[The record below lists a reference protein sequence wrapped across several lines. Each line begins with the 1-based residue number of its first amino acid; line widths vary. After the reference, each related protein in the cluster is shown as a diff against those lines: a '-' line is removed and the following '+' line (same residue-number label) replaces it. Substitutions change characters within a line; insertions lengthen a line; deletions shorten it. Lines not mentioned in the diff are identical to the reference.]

1 MIDGIRVREVDDR
14 RVVHLRYEERAQ
26 ELVRDFFTPIA
37 EATEAT
43 RRRFTDEELGTF
55 VDFLA
60 TLDDGLRKLRP
71 AT

>member
-14 RVVHLRYEERAQ
+14 RVVHFRYE
-26 ELVRDFFTPIA
+26 ELVRDISTPIA

-60 TLDDGLRKLRP
+60 TLNDGLRKLRP